1 MEPNLNRERL
11 KKFDVVAYNNHGT
24 VSPVVL
30 LTDEDK
36 DGWAFVFMLEWPYN
50 SFDNDVSASRKLGQ
64 LVYGDVI

>member
-36 DGWAFVFMLEWPYN
+36 DGWAFVF
-50 SFDNDVSASRKLGQ
+50 
-64 LVYGDVI
+64 